1 MNFSKSNIFIF
12 YILQGVHNAVIEAEV
27 KGEVE
32 TFNWIIKETPKTASG
47 ASFDK
52 DTFVIADL
60 GVKFGR
66 YHLFK
71 SPDQQEYLKTVFFK
85 DSCLAPAQRHR
96 YLSPSLK

>member
-71 SPDQQEYLKTVFFK
+71 SQINKNILKQF
-85 DSCLAPAQRHR
+85 
-96 YLSPSLK
+96 SLKIRV

>member
-1 MNFSKSNIFIF
+1 MNLSKYNIFIF

-32 TFNWIIKETPKTASG
+32 TFNWIIKETPKTASR
-47 ASFDK
+47 ALFDK

-71 SPDQQEYLKTVFFK
+71 SRINK
-85 DSCLAPAQRHR
+85 DISKQF
-96 YLSPSLK
+96 SLKICV